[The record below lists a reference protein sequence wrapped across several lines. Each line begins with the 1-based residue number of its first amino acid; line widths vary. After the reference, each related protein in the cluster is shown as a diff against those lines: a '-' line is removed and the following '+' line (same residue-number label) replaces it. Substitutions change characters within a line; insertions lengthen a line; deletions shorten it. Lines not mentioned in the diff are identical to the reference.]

1 MATAGLNTYEEV
13 YDLVSKAEQ
22 FVDRRSP
29 DALPVAE
36 KIMELAVQ
44 NRSAHMYALANYIF
58 AFYHCV
64 VLNDYDKSIELCEQ
78 ALDRLQQD
86 GEMDMAYPIYMT
98 QGNAYQFRGEVF
110 SAQEHYMKG
119 LKQLET
125 KPKLTRREKGFLASF
140 YYNLSLV
147 MGTSQIDIESE
158 EYLLKAIALYEETEN
173 YFKLSKTYGAY
184 TFILEKRQEFDKAIE
199 TTKKSL
205 EIDLRLNDPF
215 SIAISKSNLGILYLR
230 TKKTGNAFS
239 YLNDALNYFTEGNK
253 LFYMAMV
260 KINVGEA
267 LCAIDELESGI
278 AELHEA
284 EKLFTQ
290 LDNRSEL
297 THTYKLLST
306 YYKKQRNFEI
316 ALDYLAKH
324 LEGLNR
330 FYDIEKTNALTRA
343 KKEFETEQRE
353 KETKLLKE
361 KNEEISLYVH
371 KLEVSNNELKQFA
384 HVASHDMREPIRMI
398 YSYLGLLQKSLA
410 GNITDQ
416 QKEFIAYAVD
426 GSKRMDTLIQD
437 LLHLAKVDSNPKREP
452 IKLGMVVEELRW
464 NLDALVKDKNAGI
477 FATDMP
483 TLNADRTQM
492 LQLFQNLIA
501 NGIKYNRGEFP
512 TIHIS
517 CVERKGEVEISIA
530 DNGPGIPANQRDK
543 VFQIFQRLHTNRDI
557 AGTGMGLAICR
568 KIVESMNGKIWIED
582 NVKGGTVFVFTLS
595 TNL

>member
-1 MATAGLNTYEEV
+1 MASATVYSYEEV

-29 DALPVAE
+29 DALPLAE

-44 NRSAHMYALANYIF
+44 NRSAHMYALANYVF
-58 AFYHCV
+58 GFYHCM
-64 VLNDYDKSIELCEQ
+64 VLNDYDKAIELCGQ
-78 ALDRLQQD
+78 AIDRLQQD
-86 GEMDMAYPIYMT
+86 GEMESAYPLYMT
-98 QGNAYQFRGEVF
+98 LGNAYQFRGEVF
-110 SAQEHYMKG
+110 SAQEHYMRG

-125 KPKLTRREKGFLASF
+125 REKLNKREKGFLASF
-140 YYNLSLV
+140 YYNISLV
-147 MGTSQIDIESE
+147 MGTSQINMESE
-158 EYLLKAIALYEETEN
+158 EYLLKAISLYEETGN
-173 YFKLSKTYGAY
+173 TFKLSKTYGAY
-184 TFILEKRQEFDKAIE
+184 TYILEKRGEFDKAIE

-205 EIDLRLNDPF
+205 ELDLQLNEPF

-230 TKKTGNAFS
+230 TKNTDNAFV
-239 YLNDALNYFTEGNK
+239 YLKDALGYFTEGNK
-253 LFYMAMV
+253 LYYMAMV

-267 LCAIDELESGI
+267 LCAIDELEEGI

-290 LDNRSEL
+290 LDNKSEL

-306 YYKKQRNFEI
+306 YYKKQKNFEI
-316 ALDYLAKH
+316 ALDYLTRH
-324 LEGLNR
+324 IDGLNS

-343 KKEFETEQRE
+343 KKEFETEQKE
-353 KETKLLKE
+353 KEAKLLKE

-384 HVASHDMREPIRMI
+384 NVASHDMREPIRMI

-410 GNITDQ
+410 GNITSQ
-416 QKEFIAYAVD
+416 QQEFISYALD

-452 IKLGMVVEELRW
+452 IKLGMIVEELRW
-464 NLDALVKDKNAGI
+464 NLDALTKEKNAEI
-477 FATDMP
+477 FAADMP
-483 TLNADRTQM
+483 VLNADRTQM

-501 NGIKYNRGEFP
+501 NGIKYNRGANP
-512 TIHIS
+512 TIHIG
-517 CVERKGEVEISIA
+517 CKHRKGEVEISIA
-530 DNGPGIPANQRDK
+530 DNGPGIPANQREK
-543 VFQIFQRLHTNRDI
+543 VFQIFQRLHSNRDI

-568 KIVESMNGKIWIED
+568 KIVESMNGRIWIED